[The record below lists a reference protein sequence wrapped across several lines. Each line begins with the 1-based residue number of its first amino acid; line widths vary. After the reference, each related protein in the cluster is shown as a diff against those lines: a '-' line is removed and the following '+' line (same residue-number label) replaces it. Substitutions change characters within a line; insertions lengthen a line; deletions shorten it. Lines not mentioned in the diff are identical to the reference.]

1 MNKTIYKC
9 IKTHTHVL
17 SLCVSLRYT
26 EIARQPKQYWL
37 AIRMGATVMVGD
49 REKPAATDGLLYTPV
64 DVTNIKDMES
74 LAAEALSKMGSID
87 MWCTQTH
94 THTHTGGG
102 IHFTGRR
109 R

>member
-1 MNKTIYKC
+1 
-9 IKTHTHVL
+9 
-17 SLCVSLRYT
+17 
-26 EIARQPKQYWL
+26 
-37 AIRMGATVMVGD
+37 MGATVMVGD

-94 THTHTGGG
+94 THKYGAGHTLA
-102 IHFTGRR
+102 GRR